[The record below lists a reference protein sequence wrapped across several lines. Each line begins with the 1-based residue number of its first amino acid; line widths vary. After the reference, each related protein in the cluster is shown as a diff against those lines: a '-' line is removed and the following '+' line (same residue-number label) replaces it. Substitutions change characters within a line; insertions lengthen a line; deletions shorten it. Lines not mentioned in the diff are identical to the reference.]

1 MGVIQRYKNCKGV
14 RFAPPHSNPI
24 SFLGNTQRIL
34 QGLPEGARK
43 KLGFALRIVQMGSR
57 PDNVKALAEFP
68 VQVLEIRVR
77 DVKEAYRAVY
87 TVVLGDRVYLL
98 HVFHKK
104 SKKGIGIP
112 PQDLEIIRQ
121 RLKEAMELE
130 AEQQ

>member
-1 MGVIQRYKNCKGV
+1 MPEPSK
-14 RFAPPHSNPI
+14 AI
-24 SFLGNTQRIL
+24 SFLGNTHRIVHE
-34 QGLPEGARK
+34 LPEGARK

-57 PDNVKALAEFP
+57 PDNVKPLSGFS

-77 DVKEAYRAVY
+77 DDSEAYRAVY
-87 TVVLGDRVYLL
+87 TVALGDAVYLL

-121 RLKEAMELE
+121 RLKEAIQME
-130 AEQQ
+130 AEQK

>member
-1 MGVIQRYKNCKGV
+1 M
-14 RFAPPHSNPI
+14 
-24 SFLGNTQRIL
+24 
-34 QGLPEGARK
+34 
-43 KLGFALRIVQMGSR
+43 
-57 PDNVKALAEFP
+57 KALAGFP

>member
-1 MGVIQRYKNCKGV
+1 MQE
-14 RFAPPHSNPI
+14 
-24 SFLGNTQRIL
+24 
-34 QGLPEGARK
+34 LPEGARK

-57 PDNVKALAEFP
+57 PDNVRPLSGYP

-77 DVKEAYRAVY
+77 DDQEAFRAVY
-87 TVVLGDRVYLL
+87 TVALGDTVYLL

-121 RLKEAMELE
+121 RLKEAMEKE
-130 AEQQ
+130 VEQ